1 MRNLLL
7 IPCLL
12 VFQVACGDKDDGPEP
27 DSGDGGGADTA
38 TTGDGGGEDTAP
50 PCPDP
55 LRGYYDA
62 DGDSYGDEDLAVD
75 ACELPP
81 GYVATAGDCDDVNP
95 LVNPAAAETCDG
107 RDDNCDGNID
117 GEDAIDPTQSWVD
130 GDGDGY
136 GDDNEPIAACTPPEG
151 YAPEAGDCDDSDNA
165 VNPGAS
171 ETCGNGQDDDC
182 DGTDGGCPLAMDVEL
197 STLDPLSE
205 GSAYGAGEGWVLDLA
220 GDIDGDGWD
229 DLVIGAPG
237 GAGGA
242 GEVSLLF
249 GPLTASGRRAPARV
263 TTLSGSVANSRTGSA
278 VDGIGDLDGD
288 GYDDVLVGAADAK
301 VSANGDGMVWL
312 LHGPVS
318 GLSDIG
324 DADAS
329 WTGRAAEE
337 GAGRALATGWDV
349 TGDGLEDLVFGATDI
364 GHPGTA
370 GAAQIVAGPD
380 FDGGALSSVAMTWT
394 GEDVSDLAGYAV
406 VTTDANGDGVG
417 DVLVGAP
424 AQSTAGY
431 YSGTV
436 YLLEGPVTAGG
447 ALVDADA
454 RLDGDAPY
462 TWLGSTMGT
471 GDLDGDGAL
480 ELLLGMGFG
489 GTEYSGQ
496 ALVVPLPWDAS
507 LGLAG
512 VIATVEGD
520 TAGDELGV
528 ALSGEHD
535 QDGDGVADL
544 WIGAPGRDPG
554 SAASGAALLFLG
566 PLSGTLGPSDAAVM
580 VGGDAPGQRLGNS
593 LRGSP
598 DLDNDGVPDLVVGA
612 PGYLSQ
618 GATWLVGLP
627 HW

>member
-1 MRNLLL
+1 MRLLPILYPTLLL
-7 IPCLL
+7 L
-12 VFQVACGDKDDGPEP
+12 QVACGDKDDGAAP
-27 DSGDGGGADTA
+27 DSGDGGAVDTA
-38 TTGDGGGEDTAP
+38 SAGDGGSDTAA

-55 LRGYYDA
+55 QRGYYDA
-62 DGDSYGDEDLAVD
+62 DGDGYGDEDLAVD

-107 RDDNCDGNID
+107 RDDNCDGSID
-117 GEDAIDPTQSWVD
+117 GDDAIDPTQSWKD
-130 GDGDGY
+130 SDADGY
-136 GDDNEPIAACTPPEG
+136 GDDSAPIAACAPPKG
-151 YAPEAGDCDDSDNA
+151 YAPAAGDCDDSDNT

-182 DGTDGGCPLAMDVEL
+182 DGTDGGCPLAMDVDL
-197 STLDPLSE
+197 STVDPLSV

-249 GPLTASGRRAPARV
+249 GPLSASERRAPARV

-278 VDGIGDLDGD
+278 VEGVGDLDGD
-288 GYDDVLVGAADAK
+288 GYTDILVGAADAR
-301 VSANGDGMVWL
+301 VSATGDGTVWL
-312 LHGPVS
+312 LRGPVT
-318 GLSDIG
+318 GLVDMG

-337 GAGRALATGWDV
+337 GAGRALASGWDV
-349 TGDGLEDLVFGATDI
+349 TGDGLDDLVFGATDI

-380 FDGGALSSVAMTWT
+380 FEGGALSSAALTWT
-394 GEDVSDLAGYAV
+394 GEDVSDLAGYALV
-406 VTTDANGDGVG
+406 AADVNSDGVG

-424 AQSTAGY
+424 AQSSAGY
-431 YSGTV
+431 YAGAI

-447 ALVDADA
+447 ALADADA
-454 RLDGDAPY
+454 RLDGDAAY
-462 TWLGSTMGT
+462 TWLGMAMGQ
-471 GDLDGDGAL
+471 GDLDGDGSP
-480 ELLLGMGFG
+480 ELLVGMGFAG
-489 GTEYSGQ
+489 SGYEGR
-496 ALVVPLPWDAS
+496 ALVVPLPWDDS

-512 VIATVEGD
+512 AVATVDGD
-520 TAGDELGV
+520 AAGDELGV

-535 QDGDGVADL
+535 QDGDGVGDL
-544 WIGAPGRDPG
+544 WIGAPGRATG
-554 SAASGAALLFLG
+554 SVASGAALLFLG
-566 PLSGTLGPSDAAVM
+566 PLSGALGPGDAAVA
-580 VGGDAPGQRLGNS
+580 VSGDAPGQRIGNA

-598 DLDNDGVPDLVVGA
+598 DLDNDGAPDLVVGG